1 MEYMFRGI
9 HLLSIDA
16 KGRIKIPTRHLGQVT
31 KICSGQMV
39 MSIHP
44 DDSCL
49 VLYPLKDWQQLE
61 LKIGELPSL
70 NAHTKKLSR
79 KLIGHALECELDKIG
94 RILIPSSHKN
104 YADLNNK
111 AILSGQGK
119 SFEIWDERAWKDQI
133 EKLERL
139 SNQTEVPQEILKLSL

>member
-1 MEYMFRGI
+1 MFRGI
-9 HLLSIDA
+9 HLLSMDA

-61 LKIGELPSL
+61 LKIAELPSL
-70 NAHTKKLSR
+70 NIHTKKLSR
-79 KLIGHALECELDKIG
+79 KLIGYAIDCELDKIG

-104 YADLNNK
+104 YANLNNK
-111 AILSGQGK
+111 VILSGQGK

-133 EKLERL
+133 DKLERL
-139 SNQTEVPQEILKLSL
+139 SNQTEVPQEISKLSL

>member
-1 MEYMFRGI
+1 
-9 HLLSIDA
+9 
-16 KGRIKIPTRHLGQVT
+16 
-31 KICSGQMV
+31 

-44 DDSCL
+44 DDPCL

-70 NAHTKKLSR
+70 NIHTKKLSR
-79 KLIGHALECELDKIG
+79 KLIGHAIDCELDKIG

-104 YADLNNK
+104 YANLNNK
-111 AILSGQGK
+111 VILSGQGK

-133 EKLERL
+133 EKIERL
-139 SNQTEVPQEILKLSL
+139 SNQTEVPQEISKLSL